1 MLLTEYTLPRARR
14 LAQMLWPESILP
26 YGIKIVWLQFGGTDN
41 PDFEVYAGQHSH
53 AFCEI
58 QIGLQGGFCY
68 QSGGVKY
75 PVVCGQGLL
84 FAPGAEHKYCPTPEA
99 YVKCSLAFSVEIGN
113 LLYKQL
119 IKRPVVPFEVSGEI
133 VDALNTI
140 LKEAQVGNCFSYKLI
155 AGRAFEAVYAVLRC
169 VGIVLPGEANQPLT
183 EDMRFAAAKEYIHT
197 HLHSMISCDEVAR
210 HCGLSPR
217 QLKRIFVQHTG
228 NTLFAYIKLT
238 RLQKCE
244 ELLLKSDYSI
254 KEISHRLGFENEYYF
269 SNFFKRNYG
278 IPPGYFRK
286 KNALPR
292 KTDER

>member
-1 MLLTEYTLPRARR
+1 MLLLEYTLPRAQR

-58 QIGLQGGFCY
+58 QMGLQGDFCY
-68 QSGGVKY
+68 RSGSKDY
-75 PVVCGQGLL
+75 RISAGQGLL
-84 FAPGAEHKYCPTPEA
+84 CAPGAEHQFIPMAQEYI
-99 YVKCSLAFSVEIGN
+99 KCSLAFSVEIGN
-113 LLYKQL
+113 ALYRQL
-119 IKRPVVPFEVSGEI
+119 IQRRVILFAVSDEI
-133 VDALNTI
+133 IDALNTI
-140 LKEAQVGNCFSYKLI
+140 LKEAGVGNCFSYKLI
-155 AGRAFEAVYAVLRC
+155 GGRAFEAVYAVLRQ
-169 VGIVLPGEANQPLT
+169 VGIALPSEARQPLT
-183 EDMRFAAAKEYIHT
+183 EDMRFLAAKEYIHT
-197 HLHSMISCDEVAR
+197 HLHTMFSCDEVAR

-217 QLKRIFVQHTG
+217 QLKRIFVKHTG
-228 NTLFAYIKLT
+228 NTVFAYIKLT

-244 ELLLKSDYSI
+244 ELLLKSEHSI

-286 KNALPR
+286 KNAASPVI
-292 KTDER
+292 KK